1 MMLYWWQSK
10 WKGEMYI
17 FHATLEKSFKDE
29 ILTQINETFN
39 GFKIVIITERREHI
53 KQEVSDTVGK

>member
-1 MMLYWWQSK
+1 
-10 WKGEMYI
+10 MYI

-29 ILTQINETFN
+29 ILTQIDETFN